1 VRSLGEA
8 HEAHCQVD
16 LSRKE
21 VAVRVPEK
29 LRNRVPE
36 RLAAA
41 VKKPVTRKIAWWVA
55 GILALYTIV
64 GFLVVP
70 PVAKHVAVREL
81 ARALGREVAIRSIR
95 FNPYTL
101 ALSISG
107 FVVKERG
114 SPELFAGFDEL
125 LLDFQLA
132 SLVRRA
138 PVLREIRLQSPR
150 VRITRHRDGS
160 YNFSDLIERPSSG
173 PKPAAKGAPLRFSL
187 NNIQVLDGRIDFD
200 DQPAAVRHE
209 VKEIN
214 ISLPF
219 LSNLPY
225 AVDTYLQPSFHA
237 VVNGTPF
244 TLAGK
249 TKPFQDSLESTVEI
263 NLDHLDLTRYLP
275 YVPTKLGFKIPS
287 VLLDTRLTASF
298 RRERLKTPSLTLS
311 GRVTLE
317 TLVITEPDDRP
328 LVTLPMLAVKVDS
341 ADIFA
346 EKFHLGHVL
355 LQGPEIH
362 VRRDGAGKI
371 NLLTLGPAGA
381 AKKEGPDKKEGVTSE
396 KKKTLNLDLGEL
408 KIVGATI
415 RVSDEMPTK
424 PFRADIE
431 GLNVQL
437 ENFTLAQ
444 SHPTGLAAGPG
455 AETGET
461 PSTDGAPPWVF
472 TVKKA
477 TVDGSG
483 VLFPDET
490 AAAPVAIRA
499 EPIQAEVEGLSNE
512 KESKAQTALRF
523 TVNRKGSVSV
533 AGTLGL
539 SPLSADL
546 RVDVEKLDLVPL
558 QSYVT
563 DRVKILVRSG
573 EIMVK
578 GRLGLEVAGEGPPR
592 VSFAG
597 QINLGKFASVDRAT
611 SEDFLKWKSLF
622 VGGIRANVNPTRL
635 ELNEVSLADFYSRLI
650 VHPDGTLN
658 LREVFGPS
666 PQSGEEG
673 ATSPPQAT
681 SPPAPPAGEPPVI
694 KIGTVVLQGG
704 NVNFTDLF
712 IKPNY
717 SANLTDLGGRVSGL
731 SSEPGTTAELEILGR
746 LNKSAPL
753 EIKGKVNPL
762 VANPSLDVKG
772 SVKGIEL
779 EAFTP
784 YSGKYAGYAIDKGK
798 LSFNV
803 DYQVEN
809 RKLKANNQLIL
820 DQLTFGERIESPT
833 ATKLPVLLAVA
844 LLKDRNGVIDLN
856 LPISGSLDDPKFSV
870 GGVIFRVVVNLL
882 TKAATSPFALL
893 GAVFGGG
900 EELSFV
906 EFQPGLAT
914 LDAVA
919 LDKLGK
925 LGKALNDRP
934 GLSVDVSGRADPAT
948 DREGLKAYLL
958 ERAVKAQKLKDLVK
972 KGESVASLNEV
983 TVEPAEYEKYL
994 TRAYRAAKF
1003 PKPRNFIGMVKDLPV
1018 PEMEK
1023 LIVTNTQITDED
1035 LIQLAADRAQAA
1047 ANFLINT
1054 EQVPADRVFLV
1065 APKIGAPEKAEKGGG
1080 SRVEFALK

>member
-1 VRSLGEA
+1 
-8 HEAHCQVD
+8 
-16 LSRKE
+16 
-21 VAVRVPEK
+21 
-29 LRNRVPE
+29 
-36 RLAAA
+36 
-41 VKKPVTRKIAWWVA
+41 
-55 GILALYTIV
+55 
-64 GFLVVP
+64 
-70 PVAKHVAVREL
+70 
-81 ARALGREVAIRSIR
+81 
-95 FNPYTL
+95 
-101 ALSISG
+101 
-107 FVVKERG
+107 
-114 SPELFAGFDEL
+114 
-125 LLDFQLA
+125 
-132 SLVRRA
+132 
-138 PVLREIRLQSPR
+138 
-150 VRITRHRDGS
+150 
-160 YNFSDLIERPSSG
+160 
-173 PKPAAKGAPLRFSL
+173 
-187 NNIQVLDGRIDFD
+187 
-200 DQPAAVRHE
+200 
-209 VKEIN
+209 
-214 ISLPF
+214 
-219 LSNLPY
+219 
-225 AVDTYLQPSFHA
+225 
-237 VVNGTPF
+237 
-244 TLAGK
+244 
-249 TKPFQDSLESTVEI
+249 
-263 NLDHLDLTRYLP
+263 
-275 YVPTKLGFKIPS
+275 VPTKLGFKIPS
-287 VLLDTRLTASF
+287 GLLDTRLTASF

-317 TLVITEPDDRP
+317 KLVITEPDDRP
-328 LVTLPMLAVKVDS
+328 LVTLPMLAVRVDS

-371 NLLTLGPAGA
+371 NLLTLAPAGE
-381 AKKEGPDKKEGVTSE
+381 AKKEGPDKKEGATSQE
-396 KKKTLNLDLGEL
+396 EGTLNLDLDEL
-408 KIVGATI
+408 KVVGAAI
-415 RVSDEMPTK
+415 RVSDEMPGK

-437 ENFTLAQ
+437 EKFTLTQ
-444 SHPTGLAAGPG
+444 SHPTRPVAAPGP
-455 AETGET
+455 ETKAT
-461 PSTDGAPPWVF
+461 PPADGASPWLF

-483 VLFPDET
+483 VVFPDET
-490 AAAPVAIRA
+490 AAEPVAIRA
-499 EPIQAEVEGLSNE
+499 EPIQAVVEGLSNE

-533 AGTLGL
+533 AGILGL

-546 RVDVEKLDLVPL
+546 KVDVEKLDLVPL
-558 QSYVT
+558 QPYVT

-578 GRLGLEVAGEGPPR
+578 GRLGLEAAGEGPPQ

-622 VGGIRANVNPTRL
+622 VSGIRANVNPVRL
-635 ELNEVSLADFYSRLI
+635 EVKEVSLSDFYSRLI

-666 PQSGEEG
+666 PESGEEG
-673 ATSPPQAT
+673 ATPPPEAT
-681 SPPAPPAGEPPVI
+681 SPPAPPAGEPPVV

-762 VANPSLDVKG
+762 VADPSLDVKG

-803 DYQVEN
+803 DYQVQD
-809 RKLKANNQLIL
+809 RKLKADNQLLL

-870 GGVIFRVVVNLL
+870 GGVILRVVVNLL
-882 TKAATSPFALL
+882 VKAATSPFALL

-906 EFQPGLAT
+906 QFQPGLAT
-914 LDAVA
+914 LDAAA
-919 LDKLGK
+919 LQKLGK

-934 GLSVDVSGRADPAT
+934 GLRVDVSGRADPAV

-972 KGESVASLNEV
+972 KGESVPSLNEV

-1035 LIQLAADRAQAA
+1035 LIQLANDRAQAA
-1047 ANFLINT
+1047 ASFLINS
-1054 EQVPADRVFLV
+1054 ERVPADRVFLV
-1065 APKIGAPEKAEKGGG
+1065 SPKIGAPEKGEKGGG
-1080 SRVEFALK
+1080 TRVEFALK